1 LNPGNGPKRAADEK
15 KYAVP
20 APGRGPGAETALF
33 ASTVPRG
40 VSRRGSCFGESGTAP
55 IYVYKMQYTKARTFA
70 LCRVPPVTHIWLFF
84 NPGIWCMIKRNG
96 PDGAG

>member
-1 LNPGNGPKRAADEK
+1 MKKICRSRSGQGARCGNGIVCKHRPE
-15 KYAVP
+15 
-20 APGRGPGAETALF
+20 GGQ
-33 ASTVPRG
+33 SQG
-40 VSRRGSCFGESGTAP
+40 VLLGESGTAP

-84 NPGIWCMIKRNG
+84 SPAIWCMIKRNG